1 MKILAI
7 RGRNL
12 ASLARAFEVDLANG
26 PLAGVGLF
34 AITGP
39 VGAGKSTL
47 LDALCLALF
56 DRTPRLSG
64 RGGVAIGDESSDDG
78 LRSNDPR
85 TVLRRDAAE
94 GHAEVDFTGRDG
106 VRYRARW
113 SVRRARRRI
122 DGRVQDQEMSLEDLD
137 RAQVVASGRKTE
149 VLAAIEARLGLD
161 FAQFGRSVLLAQG
174 DFAAFL
180 RASPDERARLLENLT
195 GADLYRRLSRAAHE
209 KRRLLQSEVQR
220 LEAQAGA
227 QILLLPERRAELEQ
241 QVRRLEHDHHASNI
255 AVELAQRYVTWYVA
269 AAKLLLE
276 ENTSV
281 VALQEAIKVHEAAAV
296 RRQRHAQLV
305 QALPLV
311 PRAELILERQKRLAL
326 ATGDAEAARRAF
338 EEAVTRVT
346 QLRAAGRVELAKAL
360 QCEVAT
366 VPPLLAEFPR
376 WKPTLERWSRANTRQ
391 AELSAQLP
399 VVKALAANAAAALE
413 PLRRQLSAAEL
424 AQGQASGALAIA
436 QQVLAKPEFGDL
448 AVNRRQLAA
457 DRTGLR
463 EREDRLAEWQR
474 RSAAA
479 AQATEALVLREVDRD
494 RLLVGAAELTTARET
509 AEQRLH
515 ERRREHERVRAR
527 VDAAA
532 LREHLVDGAP
542 CPLCG
547 ALEHPA
553 PATGEDGELRTAQAA
568 LAAAAAAFEAARELE
583 RTRQVQR
590 ESANAAVVEA
600 EQVVRRSAVAV
611 EAARRSLG
619 ELMRDPA
626 LADITTAVAQVTT
639 QRDELRQREAQVE
652 ELGERMATLQAQLE
666 RARDGERQAIDA
678 RHRAHVVLQQ
688 ATDGAEQASRAVGTV
703 TDALDRVA
711 QELAEFAEELTPALE
726 GVPAWQERL
735 RAFGPQVVTRCQA
748 LADAERKARAAEALR
763 DELLASRARA
773 DEGLMAAR
781 HELDLANR
789 AFESALLQA
798 NVRPVEV
805 REAGELGQDALALEG
820 ELLRQL
826 ESAVTSARAV
836 VKTRTAFRHGHEAQG
851 RPEIA
856 ENDAAAALEDARA
869 ARERI
874 LQQLTQVRAEVGA
887 DDLMRRMRDEI
898 APRLRAAEQAMHVWA
913 ALDDLIGSSH
923 GDAFA
928 VFAQSLTLDLLLA
941 EANRRLREIARRYQ
955 LQKNQGAEMDF
966 VVVDLDLGGTRRSL
980 QTLSGGETFLVSLA
994 LALALA
1000 TLAAPRSRVETLFLD
1015 EGFGTLDAHHLE
1027 QALGALDSLQAA
1039 GCQVGII
1046 SHVDGI
1052 AERIGASIEVLP
1064 EGSGQSR
1071 VRVAVR

>member
-12 ASLARAFEVDLANG
+12 ASLARSFEVDLANG

-64 RGGVAIGDESSDDG
+64 RGGVAIGDEASDDG

-137 RAQVVASGRKTE
+137 RAQIVASGRKTE

-180 RASPDERARLLENLT
+180 RASADERARLLENLT

-209 KRRLLQSEVQR
+209 KRRLLQNEMLR

-227 QILLLPERRAELEQ
+227 QVLLAPERRADLEQ
-241 QVRRLEHDHHASNI
+241 QVRRLEHDHQVSGL

-269 AAKLLLE
+269 AAKLLQQ
-276 ENTSV
+276 ENAAV
-281 VALQEAIKVHEAAAV
+281 IALQSALDANSAAAA

-311 PRAELILERQKRLAL
+311 PRAELIMDRQRRLAA
-326 ATGDAEAARRAF
+326 ATGDAEAARR
-338 EEAVTRVT
+338 ELEASVSGVAA
-346 QLRAAGRVELAKAL
+346 LRARQKVDLAAAL
-360 QCEVAT
+360 QCEMVA
-366 VPPLLAEFPR
+366 VPPLLAEFVR
-376 WKPTLERWSRANTRQ
+376 WKPALERWSRAHQRQ
-391 AELSAQLP
+391 TQLQAQLP
-399 VVKALAANAAAALE
+399 VVQAFAANAAASLE
-413 PLRRQLSAAEL
+413 PLRARLSASGL
-424 AQGQASGALAIA
+424 AQREAGAALQKARDALAR
-436 QQVLAKPEFGDL
+436 PEFGTL
-448 AVNRRQLAA
+448 AADRRQLAA
-457 DRTGLR
+457 DRAALR
-463 EREDRLAEWQR
+463 EREERLAEWQR
-474 RSAAA
+474 RSVAVTQ
-479 AQATEALVLREVDRD
+479 AQDTLGVRQADRD
-494 RLLVGAAELTTARET
+494 RLARGANELRTAREL
-509 AEQRLH
+509 A
-515 ERRREHERVRAR
+515 ERRVNELRQEQERLRAR
-527 VDAAA
+527 VAAAA

-553 PATGEDGELRTAQAA
+553 PAAGDDRELLAAQAA
-568 LAAAAAAFEAARELE
+568 VNDAVVAFDAARELE
-583 RTRQVQR
+583 RTRHVQR
-590 ESANAAVVEA
+590 ESAAASVAEA
-600 EQVVRRSAVAV
+600 EQIVRRCAAAEESARTAWF
-611 EAARRSLG
+611 EFASEPELLDATSAAAWIAS
-619 ELMRDPA
+619 
-626 LADITTAVAQVTT
+626 
-639 QRDELRQREAQVE
+639 QRDALRAREVHVE
-652 ELGERMATLQAQLE
+652 ELGERLAALQAALE
-666 RARDGERQAIDA
+666 RASDADRLAIDA
-678 RHRAHVVLQQ
+678 QHRCLLAVHQ
-688 ATDGAEQASRAVGTV
+688 ATEGAEQASRAVLAV
-703 TDALDRVA
+703 TEGLARAAEELA
-711 QELAEFAEELTPALE
+711 EMGQELAPALD
-726 GVPAWQERL
+726 GVPQWEDRL
-735 RAFGPQVVTRCQA
+735 RTFGAQVVMRCQG
-748 LADAERKARAAEALR
+748 LADTERKARAAEILR
-763 DELLASRARA
+763 DEIVARRAKA
-773 DEGLMAAR
+773 DEALAAAR
-781 HELDLANR
+781 EDLRLANE
-789 AFESALLQA
+789 AFEAALLQA
-798 NVRPVEV
+798 NVRPMEV
-805 REAGELGQDALALEG
+805 REAGDLGQDALSFEG
-820 ELLRQL
+820 ELLREL

-836 VKTRTAFRHGHEAQG
+836 VKTRTEFRRSHDALG

-869 ARERI
+869 ARERVQ
-874 LQQLTQVRAEVGA
+874 QQLTEARTEIGA

-898 APRLRAAEQAMHVWA
+898 APRLQAAEEAMQVWA

-955 LQKNQGAEMDF
+955 LQKNHGAEMDF
-966 VVVDLDLGGTRRSL
+966 VVVDLDLGGTRRGL